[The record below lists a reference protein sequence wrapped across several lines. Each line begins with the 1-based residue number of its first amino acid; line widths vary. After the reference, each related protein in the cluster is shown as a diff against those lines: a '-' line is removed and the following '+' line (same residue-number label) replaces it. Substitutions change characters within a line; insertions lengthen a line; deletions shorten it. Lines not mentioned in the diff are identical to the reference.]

1 MNAAVPYV
9 VMFVTYFVAM
19 IAIGVW
25 VYQRNRNLS
34 DFILGGRS
42 LGSWVA
48 ALSAMASDLS
58 GWLLLG
64 LPGAA
69 YATGLGSS
77 WILIGLFIGLYINWR
92 VIAARLRDYSEQA
105 TDYTTGSAGDALTL

>member
-58 GWLLLG
+58 GW
-64 LPGAA
+64 
-69 YATGLGSS
+69 
-77 WILIGLFIGLYINWR
+77 
-92 VIAARLRDYSEQA
+92 
-105 TDYTTGSAGDALTL
+105 